1 MSWRKGF
8 LAFCKLLSGDP
19 PEPEPSHQGTHAP
32 SAGSRQT
39 FPRPRPQS
47 WEPQTAENLRK
58 EKVSFLKVEEA
69 VRWSCEPLRG
79 GWPCPSVPHGIPIS
93 ILGESS
99 AWEELF
105 LALEQGELNAARS
118 FLQHHPCKAGWLHL
132 HFDTQWLVPVVKTMH
147 RTPCSPCVRIY
158 LLPPPSKRNLQQP
171 PACILFGSA
180 PQSPGVYNSP
190 SWWLVP
196 GITIAAIAWSFWGKQ
211 RSLTILWWVPHLS
224 SLYGA
229 D

>member
-1 MSWRKGF
+1 MLIGLVWMSWRKGF

-79 GWPCPSVPHGIPIS
+79 GVTLSLRAPWNPHQYSGRIQCM
-93 ILGESS
+93 GG
-99 AWEELF
+99 
-105 LALEQGELNAARS
+105 ALPG
-118 FLQHHPCKAGWLHL
+118 PGAGWAKCSPFLSAAPPL
-132 HFDTQWLVPVVKTMH
+132 QGWLVTSALRHTVA
-147 RTPCSPCVRIY
+147 CSCR
-158 LLPPPSKRNLQQP
+158 
-171 PACILFGSA
+171 
-180 PQSPGVYNSP
+180 
-190 SWWLVP
+190 
-196 GITIAAIAWSFWGKQ
+196 
-211 RSLTILWWVPHLS
+211 
-224 SLYGA
+224 
-229 D
+229 